1 MASFPNSL
9 YLFILREIYV
19 KIRNENNFP
28 KEIFFLSL
36 KIDNKSSKKYKKIV
50 MQNKAG
56 GTNNPFN
63 SENIV

>member
-19 KIRNENNFP
+19 KIRSENNFP
-28 KEIFFLSL
+28 NEIFFLLL
-36 KIDNKSSKKYKKIV
+36 KINNTSSKKYKKIV
-50 MQNKAG
+50 MQNKAD

-63 SENIV
+63 SEKIV